1 MPELKPAYLIH
12 GDDHGAIAE
21 RRAGLQ
27 ALALKQG
34 DAGSVEAL
42 AGDAATP
49 AGVAQALA
57 AMTFAIGQRVI
68 VVDGVERW
76 KQAEVEQHLVP
87 ALKEMPPDT
96 TVALFAREEGRTKAP
111 AGVHAAVKAAKGQI
125 VEQGTVK
132 PWELPKWAREQ
143 AARLGLGARPG
154 GGEGAGRAGGGAP
167 AADPARAREAGART
181 RGCNGP
187 RRLHRGHAATGRD
200 ACQRHCWDAAKPI
213 RVSAQ
218 LIEERAA
225 HSAERR
231 VFVLADALVG
241 GDAREATLT
250 YLRLRRQGE
259 RLGGLG
265 YLMASR
271 VREALAVAL
280 RLQAGESAAEVKRT
294 LRMPSRA
301 AERFVADVARIADP
315 ERLRAALGVLADLE
329 LDTRGGAELRAA
341 RSRLSG
347 LDEDTLALRC
357 DRGRSPVRRRS
368 GLAGEHARGAALLAI
383 AGVAMQRAALDG
395 GVDAAHQRAVL
406 GLGGLYIAALHRR
419 FQAPEERL
427 DRGGVEAVLQ
437 ALALG
442 AQDPLL
448 L

>member
-12 GDDHGAIAE
+12 GDDHGAVAE

-27 ALALKQG
+27 TLALKQG

-42 AGDAATP
+42 AGEAATP

-57 AMTFAIGQRVI
+57 AMTFAIGRRVI

-76 KQAEVEQHLVP
+76 KQAEVEQHLLP
-87 ALKEMPPDT
+87 ALKQMPPDT

-111 AGVHAAVKAAKGQI
+111 TGVHAAVKAAKGQI

-143 AARLGLGARPG
+143 AARLGLALDQAAAKALVAQV
-154 GGEGAGRAGGGAP
+154 GERQQRILRELEKLALELAS
-167 AADPARAREAGART
+167 AADAT
-181 RGCNGP
+181 DT
-187 RRLHRGHAATGRD
+187 AATAGTMAVTGTTTVSGAND
-200 ACQRHCWDAAKPI
+200 TAAATPI

-218 LIEERAA
+218 LIEERTA

-271 VREALAVAL
+271 VREALGVAL
-280 RLQAGESAAEVKRT
+280 RLQAGESAAEIKRT

-301 AERFVADVARIADP
+301 AERFVADVARSDP

-329 LDTRGGAELRAA
+329 LDTRGGAELRAG
-341 RSRLSG
+341 RSRRSG
-347 LDEDTLALRC
+347 LHEDTLALR
-357 DRGRSPVRRRS
+357 
-368 GLAGEHARGAALLAI
+368 AIAAI
-383 AGVAMQRAALDG
+383 AG
-395 GVDAAHQRAVL
+395 
-406 GLGGLYIAALHRR
+406 
-419 FQAPEERL
+419 
-427 DRGGVEAVLQ
+427 
-437 ALALG
+437 
-442 AQDPLL
+442 
-448 L
+448 

>member
-42 AGDAATP
+42 AGEAATP
-49 AGVAQALA
+49 GGVAQALA
-57 AMTFAIGQRVI
+57 AMTFAIGRRVI

-76 KQAEVEQHLVP
+76 KQAEVEQHLLP
-87 ALKEMPPDT
+87 ALREMPPDT
-96 TVALFAREEGRTKAP
+96 TIALFAREEGRTKAP
-111 AGVHAAVKAAKGQI
+111 AAVHAAVKAAKGQI

-143 AARLGLGARPG
+143 AARLGLALDQ
-154 GGEGAGRAGGGAP
+154 A
-167 AADPARAREAGART
+167 
-181 RGCNGP
+181 
-187 RRLHRGHAATGRD
+187 
-200 ACQRHCWDAAKPI
+200 AAKALIGQVGERQQRILRELEKLALELDVVSGGQPI

-218 LIEERAA
+218 LIEERTA

-271 VREALAVAL
+271 VREALAVAM

-301 AERFVADVARIADP
+301 AERFVADVARSDP

-341 RSRLSG
+341 RSRMSG
-347 LDEDTLALRC
+347 LHEDTLALR
-357 DRGRSPVRRRS
+357 
-368 GLAGEHARGAALLAI
+368 AIAAI
-383 AGVAMQRAALDG
+383 AG
-395 GVDAAHQRAVL
+395 
-406 GLGGLYIAALHRR
+406 
-419 FQAPEERL
+419 
-427 DRGGVEAVLQ
+427 
-437 ALALG
+437 
-442 AQDPLL
+442 
-448 L
+448 

>member
-1 MPELKPAYLIH
+1 MPDLKPAYLVH

-57 AMTFAIGQRVI
+57 ALTFAIGRRVI

-76 KQAEVEQHLVP
+76 KQAEVEQHLLP

-96 TVALFAREEGRTKAP
+96 TVALFAREEGRAKAP

-125 VEQGTVK
+125 VAQGTVK

-143 AARLGLGARPG
+143 AARLGLALDQAAAKALVAQV
-154 GGEGAGRAGGGAP
+154 GERQQ
-167 AADPARAREAGART
+167 RILRELEKLALELAGAT
-181 RGCNGP
+181 DATGTV
-187 RRLHRGHAATGRD
+187 AATGTATATAATD
-200 ACQRHCWDAAKPI
+200 TAIATDTAAVAAATGTAAAKPI

-225 HSAERR
+225 HSSERR

-301 AERFVADVARIADP
+301 AERFLADVARADP

-329 LDTRGGAELRAA
+329 LDARGGAELRAG

-347 LDEDTLALRC
+347 LHEDTLALR
-357 DRGRSPVRRRS
+357 
-368 GLAGEHARGAALLAI
+368 AIAAI
-383 AGVAMQRAALDG
+383 AG
-395 GVDAAHQRAVL
+395 
-406 GLGGLYIAALHRR
+406 
-419 FQAPEERL
+419 
-427 DRGGVEAVLQ
+427 
-437 ALALG
+437 
-442 AQDPLL
+442 
-448 L
+448 